1 MQPVATSVSSLSVTG
16 PVDYVSDGEQV
27 LAIANGHELLSA
39 VTGTG
44 CMSSAVTGCFLAV
57 TRDRPPVEAAAEALA
72 AFGVG
77 GRGRRA
83 RREGT
88 RLVPRR
94 PLRRAG
100 CARSRDARRPGPDL
114 VKLHALVDEL
124 ETARLAVEG
133 GATVIQWRL
142 KDVPR
147 VDVVERGRATRSLCA
162 RHGVTFIVNDDVDA
176 ALMLGADGVHL
187 GRSDDGS
194 ARAKEHGLVLGL
206 SASSVEEARAAAGD
220 ADYIGAGPVWETP
233 SKLDADPAIGLDGLR
248 EICAAVDVPVVAI
261 GGIDATN
268 AADCIRA
275 GAAGVA
281 VVRAARD
288 AATVRAAIDAAL

>member
-1 MQPVATSVSSLSVTG
+1 M
-16 PVDYVSDGEQV
+16 
-27 LAIANGHELLSA
+27 
-39 VTGTG
+39 
-44 CMSSAVTGCFLAV
+44 
-57 TRDRPPVEAAAEALA
+57 
-72 AFGVG
+72 
-77 GRGRRA
+77 
-83 RREGT
+83 
-88 RLVPRR
+88 
-94 PLRRAG
+94 
-100 CARSRDARRPGPDL
+100 
-114 VKLHALVDEL
+114 KLHALVDEL

-281 VVRAARD
+281 VVRAARG